1 MSSDNTTKPKDPRQ
15 DTWTTN
21 SAIHRLESLGYTVI
35 PPAGKRKPT
44 NKKPVEEMT
53 QEELVAELDRNKAVK
68 KHNVNKYLQN
78 HPEKRREYANRYA
91 KNHPEK
97 IREYAKRAYEKKK
110 AREKAIKDRL
120 SVITEDG
127 IKTGKEA
134 QITKNLSVILEEG
147 DNV

>member
-1 MSSDNTTKPKDPRQ
+1 MSSDTKKQKDPRQ

-68 KHNVNKYLQN
+68 KHNFNKYLQK
-78 HPEKRREYANRYA
+78 HPEKRREYAKRYA
-91 KNHPEK
+91 ETH
-97 IREYAKRAYEKKK
+97 REQMREANRRAYQKRK
-110 AREKAIKDRL
+110 AREQAIKDRL

-127 IKTGKEA
+127 IKTGEEA